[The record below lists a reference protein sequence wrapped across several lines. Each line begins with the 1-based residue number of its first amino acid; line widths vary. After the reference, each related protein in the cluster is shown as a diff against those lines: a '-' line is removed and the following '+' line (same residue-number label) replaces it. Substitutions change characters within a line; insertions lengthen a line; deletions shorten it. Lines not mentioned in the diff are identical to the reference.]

1 MSETTPSHVI
11 AKTQRLNS
19 IIDVLLSRVASLE
32 SENARLKTILGIS
45 AADNSNTLFVDG
57 INSTTS
63 SNNNFNKGI
72 REETNSNNSCNTGIS
87 GSASSLDNSN
97 IGISRTANGNE
108 SSNVGIST
116 SAKPLPQTLEISQGL
131 ISLLSQVLRQSGFK
145 HATRDTTENAARL
158 LLHFHNKGRGG
169 YPELRKLTGLS
180 EGGVAKFIMSL
191 KKRNLIKR
199 TGYQQF
205 APTPHAD
212 QIMQKCLI

>member
-11 AKTQRLNS
+11 AETQRLNS

-32 SENARLKTILGIS
+32 SENARLKTVLGIS
-45 AADNSNTLFVDG
+45 AADNSN
-57 INSTTS
+57 NSYS
-63 SNNNFNKGI
+63 
-72 REETNSNNSCNTGIS
+72 TGIS

-97 IGISRTANGNE
+97 LGISRTVNGNE

-145 HATRDTTENAARL
+145 HAKRDTTENAARL

-191 KKRNLIKR
+191 KKWNLIKR